1 MIILPAHPNKSSKS
15 KFLQKISTEHRG
27 RGDQRIHHYPVV
39 GQQILRHGQFLV
51 ELTPIF
57 YEITSFTNGQLRDVS
72 SSDVTLP
79 RVLYLTPE
87 NFGNSRYYHQGLF
100 YIFRFITYFLHYYT
114 FYS

>member
-1 MIILPAHPNKSSKS
+1 MIILPAHPSKSSKS
-15 KFLQKISTEHRG
+15 KFLRKISTEHRG

-39 GQQILRHGQFLV
+39 GQQILKHGQFLV
-51 ELTPIF
+51 ELTPKF

-87 NFGNSRYYHQGLF
+87 NFGRWRYLF
-100 YIFRFITYFLHYYT
+100 LIILMFELN
-114 FYS
+114 